1 MKKFFTREAKIGLLV
16 IVALGLLYFGINYLK
31 GINLFKPTKY
41 FYVCRKNPLWADQKQ
56 QQ

>member
-41 FYVCRKNPLWADQKQ
+41 FSVE
-56 QQ
+56 